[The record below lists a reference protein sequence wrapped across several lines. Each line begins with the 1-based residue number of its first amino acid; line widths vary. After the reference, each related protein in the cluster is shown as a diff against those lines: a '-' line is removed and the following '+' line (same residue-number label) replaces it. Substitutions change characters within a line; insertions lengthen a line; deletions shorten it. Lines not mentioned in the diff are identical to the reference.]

1 MMMKME
7 IKAKYSKKL
16 KSRCAAVCAA
26 LLMLSTLSGCG
37 ESDMDALVLAR
48 DVSYT
53 GVKMDTAEIEKGNL
67 SPTFEHLIE
76 LEGYEETNYRVEK
89 DIAEEL
95 ETIYEA
101 KLDKVCVSVGD
112 RVKAG
117 DTLITFKSES
127 LSKQL
132 REYADS
138 KEKAVIKK
146 DHLLR
151 LMDIDSSLDFTDD
164 IKELDIE
171 IQKAN
176 NHINDINATYN
187 KINITAEKDGV
198 VKSIDQSVQD
208 GFLVVG
214 RNMITVSDDAGY
226 YVMDLSDDLDTST
239 SGDAKLLS
247 SDVRFH
253 VGDRCK
259 AKTFMSEY
267 EVEVI
272 EDPTKSGTET
282 DAVASGTDAMSGGK
296 VYFKLTGDATLKE
309 NILTVVVEMPEI
321 KDALYVDRKG
331 VIFTDKED
339 YVYKEVDGEFIATK
353 VIVGDSVGQLVI
365 IKEGLEEGD
374 VVSLSE

>member
-1 MMMKME
+1 MGSP
-7 IKAKYSKKL
+7 I
-16 KSRCAAVCAA
+16 
-26 LLMLSTLSGCG
+26 
-37 ESDMDALVLAR
+37 
-48 DVSYT
+48 
-53 GVKMDTAEIEKGNL
+53 DTAEIEKGNL

-76 LEGYEETNYRVEK
+76 LDGYEETNYRVEK

-151 LMDIDSSLDFTDD
+151 LRDIDSSLDFTDD

-259 AKTFMSEY
+259 DKTFMSEY

>member
-7 IKAKYSKKL
+7 IKAKYSKKI

-151 LMDIDSSLDFTDD
+151 MMDIDSSLDFTDD

-239 SGDAKLLS
+239 SGDAKLL
-247 SDVRFH
+247 
-253 VGDRCK
+253 
-259 AKTFMSEY
+259 
-267 EVEVI
+267 
-272 EDPTKSGTET
+272 
-282 DAVASGTDAMSGGK
+282 
-296 VYFKLTGDATLKE
+296 
-309 NILTVVVEMPEI
+309 
-321 KDALYVDRKG
+321 
-331 VIFTDKED
+331 
-339 YVYKEVDGEFIATK
+339 FI
-353 VIVGDSVGQLVI
+353 
-365 IKEGLEEGD
+365 
-374 VVSLSE
+374 

>member
-1 MMMKME
+1 MMKME
-7 IKAKYSKKL
+7 IRDRYSKKI

-26 LLMLSTLSGCG
+26 LLTLSMLSGCG

-53 GVKMDTAEIEKGNL
+53 GVNMDTTEVEKGDL

-89 DIAEEL
+89 DVAEEL
-95 ETIYEA
+95 ENYYEA

-112 RVKAG
+112 RVNAG

-127 LSKQL
+127 LSKSL
-132 REYADS
+132 REYEDA

-146 DHLLR
+146 EHLSR
-151 LMDIDSSLDFTDD
+151 MMQIDSTLDLWDEIRSL
-164 IKELDIE
+164 EGEIE
-171 IQKAN
+171 SAN

-187 KINITAEKDGV
+187 KLNITAEKAGV

-226 YVMDLSDDLDTST
+226 YIMDLTDDLETST

-247 SDVRFH
+247 SDVQFH

-272 EDPTKSGTET
+272 EDPTNKGTET
-282 DAVASGTDAMSGGK
+282 DAVASGTDAISGGK
-296 VYFKLTGDATLKE
+296 VYFKLTGNETLKE

-331 VIFTDKED
+331 VIFTDTQD

>member
-267 EVEVI
+267 EGEGI
-272 EDPTKSGTET
+272 EDPTKSSTET

>member
-1 MMMKME
+1 M
-7 IKAKYSKKL
+7 IW
-16 KSRCAAVCAA
+16 
-26 LLMLSTLSGCG
+26 
-37 ESDMDALVLAR
+37 
-48 DVSYT
+48 
-53 GVKMDTAEIEKGNL
+53 I
-67 SPTFEHLIE
+67 HLPPE
-76 LEGYEETNYRVEK
+76 
-89 DIAEEL
+89 
-95 ETIYEA
+95 
-101 KLDKVCVSVGD
+101 
-112 RVKAG
+112 
-117 DTLITFKSES
+117 
-127 LSKQL
+127 
-132 REYADS
+132 
-138 KEKAVIKK
+138 
-146 DHLLR
+146 
-151 LMDIDSSLDFTDD
+151 M
-164 IKELDIE
+164 
-171 IQKAN
+171 
-176 NHINDINATYN
+176 
-187 KINITAEKDGV
+187 
-198 VKSIDQSVQD
+198 QS
-208 GFLVVG
+208 FC
-214 RNMITVSDDAGY
+214 
-226 YVMDLSDDLDTST
+226 
-239 SGDAKLLS
+239 S